1 MLIPLELAAAES
13 YVDAGIHKKIFG
25 SRKITLLKSNYEME
39 DIIKVVKSYEDSGF
53 FLERVSET
61 IQNEAKEQK
70 KGFLIMLLGTLGESV
85 LGNILLDK

>member
-1 MLIPLELAAAES
+1 MKNAIKPLAESVLIPLELAAAES

-25 SRKITLLKSNYEME
+25 SRTVTLLKSNYEME

-53 FLERVSET
+53 FLKRVSET

-70 KGFLIMLLGTLGESV
+70 KDFLLCY
-85 LGNILLDK
+85 